1 MLRRELVQR
10 VVDALGKVDRPKAIY
25 FVDDLPKTRSAK
37 ILRRLI
43 LRCFLGETELG
54 DLSSLSNVEA
64 IDAIGR
70 AR

>member
-1 MLRRELVQR
+1 VNC
-10 VVDALGKVDRPKAIY
+10 VVRALGKVDRPKAIY

-43 LRCFLGETELG
+43 QKVFLGEHDLG
-54 DLSSLSNVEA
+54 DLSGVSNASALEA
-64 IDAIGR
+64 IAN